1 MKDFSFLDVIIN
13 LPLDSLYTYKTNLKT
28 KIGSVVKV
36 PFGNNNEIIDA
47 VVISTPYITKKNYF
61 IKKIVSVKS
70 YEGLFSLNQIQLL
83 LWASE
88 YYLVSLP
95 KILNSLFS
103 KKIFNLKNLEKKNKI
118 INSKILNNSNNIN
131 LHIRYNKDLNKH
143 ITDNVEVNKDSIA
156 QHLILT
162 PNSYQ
167 CQEVYNKLSKKIKK
181 ITYIYDSKT
190 TPKDKL
196 EIWRRVIN
204 NKNIVIIGI
213 KSAVFL
219 PFSKLK
225 KIIVINEHDF
235 LYKETDRVI
244 RYNARDCAIMLSKIN
259 KCEIDLISDS
269 PSIESMYNCK
279 KGKFILHDK
288 MKKLNLK
295 TELSKIS
302 IVNKTNKKVKGLLT
316 EEVINQIKESLTKDE
331 KIIIYTPYS
340 KDIEPIN
347 SFVNSYFK
355 NIRLIS
361 SANSSS
367 MSRNQLIK
375 FYLDINKNNIIIGNH
390 SVIDSLETF
399 NYNLLI
405 LINPDKIF
413 SNTNYKSNEIY
424 FQILFKLFKK
434 VKNEK
439 NKKLLIQLSNS
450 DYGSLNDNIRLNY
463 DEIIK
468 KEMVERKVFD
478 YPPFKRLICLE
489 LNGKNISELESKGKK
504 LNEEVTKKFKFCVV
518 SDIGLVKNKRKIIY
532 KIFLKLDRIK
542 NLKRNK
548 KTIYEEVRKIKSRKS
563 FHKYLLTIDIDP

>member
-279 KGKFILHDK
+279 NGKFILHDK

-340 KDIEPIN
+340 KDIEPIE

-478 YPPFKRLICLE
+478 YPPYKRLICLE

>member
-1 MKDFSFLDVIIN
+1 M
-13 LPLDSLYTYKTNLKT
+13 
-28 KIGSVVKV
+28 
-36 PFGNNNEIIDA
+36 
-47 VVISTPYITKKNYF
+47 
-61 IKKIVSVKS
+61 
-70 YEGLFSLNQIQLL
+70 
-83 LWASE
+83 
-88 YYLVSLP
+88 
-95 KILNSLFS
+95 FS

-118 INSKILNNSNNIN
+118 INSKIVNNTNNIN

-295 TELSKIS
+295 SELSKIS